1 MSLKGWKEKLF
12 QRYMIWSCRPS
23 RVTKHLRSVLPRSR
37 QPEPADRRQI
47 KVAALQIELKLF
59 KNPLQYADEMHRLV
73 REAAD
78 QGAQLIV
85 FPEYNNLALF
95 GMLPGIEKMEKEDFR
110 EKEAKAGK
118 EGKGGASVQGKGD
131 DLSLADLFRYIS
143 PAVKP
148 LVHTIF
154 SQFASAYG
162 LHIMAGSYTLEEK
175 GEIVNR
181 ALLYGPSGD
190 LIGSQDKVHPL
201 PMEAEWN
208 LKKAASFNVYET
220 PLGCLAMP
228 VCMDATYYE
237 TFRILEE
244 SGAEIVLLPIANL
257 EEYNY
262 WLALR
267 GIWPRVQESQV
278 YGIKSA
284 LVGSVAGFTFT
295 GRAGIFAPLEIT
307 PGQNGVLAEV
317 EPFDREAIALAILNL
332 EALDQLRSN
341 HPWRDS
347 NQQLYKRYFPEIY
360 EGKDH

>member
-1 MSLKGWKEKLF
+1 MGWKEKLF
-12 QRYMIWSCRPS
+12 QRYMIWACRPS
-23 RVTKHLRSVLPRSR
+23 RITKHLSAFLPRPR

-78 QGAQLIV
+78 QGAQLVV
-85 FPEYNNLALF
+85 FPEYNNLALL
-95 GMLPGIEKMEKEDFR
+95 GMLPGIEKMEKEAFR
-110 EKEAKAGK
+110 EKGARADK
-118 EGKGGASVQGKGD
+118 EGKGGGASVQGRGD
-131 DLSLADLFRYIS
+131 DLSLADLFRYMS

-148 LVHTIF
+148 LVHAIF
-154 SQFASAYG
+154 SQLASAYS

-190 LIGSQDKVHPL
+190 LIGSQDKVHLL
-201 PMEAEWN
+201 PMEAGWN

-237 TFRILEE
+237 TFRILEK
-244 SGAEIVLLPIANL
+244 SGAEIALLPIANL

-317 EPFDREAIALAILNL
+317 EPFDREAIALAKLNL
-332 EALDQLRSN
+332 EALDQLRRN
-341 HPWRDS
+341 HPWRDY
-347 NQQLYKRYFPEIY
+347 NQALYKRYFPEIY
-360 EGKDH
+360 EGIDH